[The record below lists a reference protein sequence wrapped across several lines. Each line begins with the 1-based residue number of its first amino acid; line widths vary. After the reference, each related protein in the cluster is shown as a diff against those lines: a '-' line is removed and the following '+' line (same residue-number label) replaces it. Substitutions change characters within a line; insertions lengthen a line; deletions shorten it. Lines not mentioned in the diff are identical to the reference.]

1 MKDPPFDGRLWFRFG
16 FTDLFFPRRAARALF
31 EQETLDGAVEGLL
44 GLLGWVCWCH
54 FGVVVLCW
62 WIKVAGSLKDGVVE
76 RRQ

>member
-1 MKDPPFDGRLWFRFG
+1 MGIPPSDAFG
-16 FTDLFFPRRAARALF
+16 SDSTDLFPRRAARALF